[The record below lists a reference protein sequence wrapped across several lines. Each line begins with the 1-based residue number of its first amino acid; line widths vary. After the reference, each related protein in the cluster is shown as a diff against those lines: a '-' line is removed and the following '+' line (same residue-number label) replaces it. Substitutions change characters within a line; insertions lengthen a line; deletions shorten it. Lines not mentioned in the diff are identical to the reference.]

1 MQSHTFICLIIT
13 TCIILSVDINA
24 FALASSS
31 SKVTQQ
37 HPQCSSSYSDIRCG
51 ASIDDTTID
60 DNDDDTK
67 QQRFILSPQTI
78 TSWYMNKL
86 QTHELQ
92 TKFLSAAIL
101 ALISD
106 LFAQKIGHYMNPMIS
121 TKLDKRRMMAMFFD
135 GLMFT
140 GPLLHYVYELYEWI
154 LPTHDKEEGGTTSQ
168 SDKEKSSSSRKR
180 LLAVTAH
187 VLFDNFVMIFGYIS
201 LLMITTGVMEG
212 RASGIPNELRYDF
225 IPAVKV
231 SMRTSVM
238 GLAPIQLLSFH
249 FLPMKLRVLAVN
261 VLDVV
266 WVTVMSYVTHRN
278 RH

>member
-13 TCIILSVDINA
+13 TCILLSVDINA
-24 FALASSS
+24 FALASS

-51 ASIDDTTID
+51 ASIDDTID
-60 DNDDDTK
+60 DDNIK
-67 QQRFILSPQTI
+67 QQRFILSPQTV

-86 QTHELQ
+86 HTHELQ
-92 TKFLSAAIL
+92 TKFISSAIL

-106 LFAQKIGHYMNPMIS
+106 LFAQKIGHYMNPTIS
-121 TKLDKRRMMAMFFD
+121 TKLDRRRMIAMFTD
-135 GLMFT
+135 GLIFT
-140 GPLLHYVYELYEWI
+140 GPLLHYVYEFYEWA
-154 LPTHDKEEGGTTSQ
+154 LPTHDKEEESSSIQ
-168 SDKEKSSSSRKR
+168 SDKEKSSSARKR
-180 LLAVTAH
+180 LLAVTIH

-231 SMRTSVM
+231 SMRTSIM

-261 VLDVV
+261 VLDVI

>member
-13 TCIILSVDINA
+13 TCILLSVDINA
-24 FALASSS
+24 FVLASTSI
-31 SKVTQQ
+31 VTQQ
-37 HPQCSSSYSDIRCG
+37 QPQCSGSNSYSDIRCG
-51 ASIDDTTID
+51 ASIDDTID
-60 DNDDDTK
+60 DDNIK
-67 QQRFILSPQTI
+67 QKRFILSPQTI

-86 QTHELQ
+86 HTHELQ

-101 ALISD
+101 ALVSD
-106 LFAQKIGHYMNPMIS
+106 LCAQKIGHYMNPMIS
-121 TKLDKRRMMAMFFD
+121 TKLDKRRMFAMFTD
-135 GLMFT
+135 GLIFT

-154 LPTHDKEEGGTTSQ
+154 IPTHDKDNDKTISQ
-168 SDKEKSSSSRKR
+168 SDKEKSSSARKR
-180 LLAVTAH
+180 LLAVSIH

-231 SMRTSVM
+231 SMRTSLM

-261 VLDVV
+261 ILDVI

>member
-1 MQSHTFICLIIT
+1 MIIT
-13 TCIILSVDINA
+13 TSCLLLSANINA
-24 FALASSS
+24 FILASS

-37 HPQCSSSYSDIRCG
+37 PQCSGSNSYLDIRCG
-51 ASIDDTTID
+51 ASIDD
-60 DNDDDTK
+60 DNIK
-67 QQRFILSPQTI
+67 QSRFILSPQTI

-86 QTHELQ
+86 HTHELQ
-92 TKFLSAAIL
+92 TKFISAAIL
-101 ALISD
+101 ALMSD
-106 LFAQKIGHYMNPMIS
+106 LCAQKIGHYMNPLIS
-121 TKLDKRRMMAMFFD
+121 TKLDKRRMMAMFID

-140 GPLLHYVYELYEWI
+140 GPLLHYVYELYEWV
-154 LPTHDKEEGGTTSQ
+154 LPSHDKDEDNSISQ
-168 SDKEKSSSSRKR
+168 TDKEKSSSARKR
-180 LLAVTAH
+180 LLAVTIH

-212 RASGIPNELRYDF
+212 RASSIPNELRYDF

-231 SMRTSVM
+231 SMRTSLM

-261 VLDVV
+261 ILDAV

>member
-1 MQSHTFICLIIT
+1 MLSHTFICLIIT
-13 TCIILSVDINA
+13 TCILLSANINA
-24 FALASSS
+24 FILASS

-37 HPQCSSSYSDIRCG
+37 QPQCSGSNSYPDIRCG
-51 ASIDDTTID
+51 ASIDD
-60 DNDDDTK
+60 DNIK
-67 QQRFILSPQTI
+67 QKRFILSPQTI
-78 TSWYMNKL
+78 ASWYMNKL
-86 QTHELQ
+86 HTHELQ

-101 ALISD
+101 ALVGD
-106 LFAQKIGHYMNPMIS
+106 LCAQKIGHYMNPMIS
-121 TKLDKRRMMAMFFD
+121 TKLDKRRMMAMFLD

-154 LPTHDKEEGGTTSQ
+154 LPTHDKVIEDGIAQT
-168 SDKEKSSSSRKR
+168 DKEKSSSARKR

-187 VLFDNFVMIFGYIS
+187 VLFDNFVMIFAYIS

-212 RASGIPNELRYDF
+212 RASGIPNELKYDF

-249 FLPMKLRVLAVN
+249 FLPMKLRVLSVN
-261 VLDVV
+261 ILDVI